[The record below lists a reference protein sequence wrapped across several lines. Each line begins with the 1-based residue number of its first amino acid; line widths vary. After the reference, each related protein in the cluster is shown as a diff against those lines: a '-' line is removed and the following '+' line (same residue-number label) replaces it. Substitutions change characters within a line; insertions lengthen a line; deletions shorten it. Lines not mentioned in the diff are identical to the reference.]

1 MKIKYY
7 FSILLVI
14 FSFNLFGQS
23 NENVAQN
30 PKKSENGFEYFQV
43 YDPLEPLNRR
53 IYYFNYQFDKYIF
66 LPTIRF
72 YEAVTPIF
80 IRKGVNNFFQNTKN
94 VSTMGNSL
102 LQLKIKKAMRT
113 LGRFTMN
120 LAFGLGGVVDSAS
133 EFGMP
138 IPYEDFGLT
147 LAHYGVGKGP
157 YLILPILGPSNL
169 RDAFGMGV
177 DALVDYHVYN
187 ETYVPSMNNPAV
199 TVLEAINKREHVP
212 FRYYSTGSPFEYEY
226 IRFLYQKYRLL
237 QSDIGTEVL

>member
-7 FSILLVI
+7 FYVVFII
-14 FSFNLFGQS
+14 FSLNVFG
-23 NENVAQN
+23 ENTDMPIEKN
-30 PKKSENGFEYFQV
+30 DKGFEYFQV

-94 VSTMGNSL
+94 VSTIGNSL

-120 LAFGLGGVVDSAS
+120 IAFGLGGVVDSAS

-157 YLILPILGPSNL
+157 FLILPILGPSNL
-169 RDAFGMGV
+169 RDAFGMGI
-177 DALVDYHVYN
+177 DALVDRHVYN
-187 ETYVPSMNNPAV
+187 ETYVPSMNNPEV
-199 TVLEAINKREHVP
+199 TILEAINKREHVP

-237 QSDIGTEVL
+237 QSDLGTEVF